1 MRLDKR
7 VLVVANGDNDVHYLH
22 GLKDTYDLIIAAD
35 GASNILSQAGIKPD
49 IIVGDFDSIEAQV
62 LARYGAEDIRLVKLN
77 SEKDYSDTHVAID
90 TAIDE
95 GAGTIDL
102 VGAVGGRWDHS
113 IANLNLLYY
122 GFEKGINLSMVSQ
135 DNSATIKGKGQYTM
149 AYKPNN
155 FFSFFAIFE
164 DAVVSLENMKYPLNN
179 KYVKRGES
187 IGLSNEYEPGAKVT
201 VVKGS
206 ILIVESKKDR
216 A

>member
-1 MRLDKR
+1 
-7 VLVVANGDNDVHYLH
+7 
-22 GLKDTYDLIIAAD
+22 
-35 GASNILSQAGIKPD
+35 
-49 IIVGDFDSIEAQV
+49 
-62 LARYGAEDIRLVKLN
+62 
-77 SEKDYSDTHVAID
+77 
-90 TAIDE
+90 
-95 GAGTIDL
+95 
-102 VGAVGGRWDHS
+102 
-113 IANLNLLYY
+113 
-122 GFEKGINLSMVSQ
+122 MVSQ
-135 DNSATIKGKGQYTM
+135 DNRATIKGKGQYTM